1 MDQVKVF
8 VRGGRGGNG
17 VVSFRR
23 EKYIPHGG
31 PDGGSG
37 GDGGDVIFVANMRK
51 STLVDLSYRP
61 HLLAPAGKHGE
72 GKNKHGKSASNLI
85 LEVPTGTVIK
95 DENGIILADLT
106 KGGQRA
112 VVARGGKG
120 GRGNMTFATA
130 RRRAPSFAEKG
141 EDGEARTLILEL
153 KLLADV
159 GLVGF
164 PNAGKSTLL
173 SRISAAKPKIADYPF
188 TTLIPQL
195 GVVSLDRE
203 RSFVMADLPG
213 IVEGAHRGVGLGHQF
228 LKHIERTMVLI
239 YVIDMAGTE
248 ERNPYADYSKLREEL
263 TRYQPELLQR
273 PAVIAANKLDIP
285 TAKTNLTAFNAELS
299 GEVETFPLS
308 AVTGEGVK
316 PFLETVYRLWQEQIS
331 HPDLEDEDVDEI
343 IYLPPLPRRELTV
356 RQEQGIFVLEGDE
369 VERVARRADLN
380 GPEGRRY
387 FQKMLDELGVEK
399 ALLKRGIREGD
410 TVRISDMEFIFYLQ
424 SGVNSQDPE

>member
-8 VRGGRGGNG
+8 VKGGRGGDG

-37 GDGGDVIFVANMRK
+37 GDGGDVIFIANMRK

-61 HLLAPAGKHGE
+61 HLHAPAGKHGE
-72 GKNKHGKSASNLI
+72 GKNKHGKSAPSLT
-85 LEVPTGTVIK
+85 LEVPTGTMIK
-95 DENGIILADLT
+95 DEEGMILADLI
-106 KGGQRA
+106 KQGQRA

-120 GRGNMTFATA
+120 GRGNITFATA

-173 SRISAAKPKIADYPF
+173 SSISAAKPKIADYPF

-195 GVVSLDRE
+195 GMVSLDRE

-248 ERNPYADYSKLREEL
+248 ERDPFADYTKLREEL
-263 TRYQPELLQR
+263 TRFQPELLKR

-285 TAKTNLTAFNAELS
+285 TAEANLTAFNAKLQ
-299 GEVETFPLS
+299 GEAEVFPLS
-308 AVTGEGVK
+308 AVTGEGVR
-316 PFLETVYRLWQEQIS
+316 PLLEAVYHHWQEQIPP
-331 HPDLEDEDVDEI
+331 PDDEEGDEVF
-343 IYLPPLPRRELTV
+343 YLPPLPRRELSV
-356 RQEQGIFVLEGDE
+356 RQEQGIYIVEGDDA
-369 VERVARRADLN
+369 ERVVRRADLH
-380 GPEGRRY
+380 GVEGRRY
-387 FQKMLDELGVEK
+387 FKKMLDELGVEK
-399 ALLKRGIREGD
+399 ALKKAGISEGD
-410 TVRISDMEFIFYLQ
+410 TVRISDMEFIFY
-424 SGVNSQDPE
+424 QDSEVSSED

>member
-8 VRGGRGGNG
+8 VKGGRGGNG

-72 GKNKHGKSASNLI
+72 GKNKHGKSASNLT

-399 ALLKRGIREGD
+399 ALLKGGIREGD

-424 SGVNSQDPE
+424 PGVNSQDSE

>member
-8 VRGGRGGNG
+8 VKGGRGGNG

-72 GKNKHGKSASNLI
+72 GKNKHGKSAPALT

-95 DENGIILADLT
+95 NEEGTVLADLIRP
-106 KGGQRA
+106 GQRA

-120 GRGNMTFATA
+120 GRGNITFATA

-173 SRISAAKPKIADYPF
+173 SRISAARPKIADYPF
-188 TTLIPQL
+188 TTLVPQL

-203 RSFVMADLPG
+203 RSFVVADLPG

-228 LKHIERTMVLI
+228 LKHIERTVVLI
-239 YVIDMAGTE
+239 YVIDMASTE
-248 ERNPYADYSKLREEL
+248 ERDPFADYTKLREEL
-263 TRYQPELLQR
+263 SRYQPDLLKR

-285 TAKTNLTAFNAELS
+285 TAAANLTAFNAKLN
-299 GEVETFPLS
+299 GEAEIFPLS
-308 AVTGEGVK
+308 AVTGEGVR
-316 PFLETVYRLWQEQIS
+316 PLLEMVYRLWQQQIS
-331 HPDLEDEDVDEI
+331 PSSDDQGSDET
-343 IYLPPLPRRELTV
+343 IYLPPLPRRELSV
-356 RQEQGIFVLEGDE
+356 RQEQGIFIVEGDDA
-369 VERVARRADLN
+369 ERVVRRADLH
-380 GPEGRRY
+380 GLEGRRY
-387 FQKMLDELGVEK
+387 FKKMLDELGVEQALKK
-399 ALLKRGIREGD
+399 AGITEGD
-410 TVRISDMEFIFYLQ
+410 TVQISDMEFIFYEDLEI
-424 SGVNSQDPE
+424 SRQDTE